1 MEGKLLSDTFH
12 DKEDTQKEE
21 KLSPSKLFE
30 KVCPYY
36 MSIGVSY
43 HDFWDGE
50 FDICKYARK
59 ADEINQGNKNREQ
72 WWQAVY
78 IFRMMLDASPAFNA
92 FNSGNTNITLS
103 VDRPFP
109 ITQKEIDE
117 NNRRLAKER
126 MEQSIQRVKEQIALQ
141 KIKLEQEKEQNKKD
155 AVKTDVSKE
164 TPKSSYQQMKL
175 DIDENSN
182 KE

>member
-12 DKEDTQKEE
+12 NKEDTQKRD

-30 KVCPYY
+30 EVCPYY

-92 FNSGNTNITLS
+92 FNSGDTNITLS

-117 NNRRLAKER
+117 NNRRLAKEQ
-126 MEQSIQRVKEQIALQ
+126 MEQSIQRTKEYIALQ
-141 KIKLEQEKEQNKKD
+141 NIKSKEEKEKNKKD
-155 AVKTDVSKE
+155 EVKTDVSKE
-164 TPKSSYQQMKL
+164 TPKSSYQQTKL

>member
-78 IFRMMLDASPAFNA
+78 IFRMMLDASPAFNV
-92 FNSGNTNITLS
+92 FNSGDKNITLS

-117 NNRRLAKER
+117 NNKRIAHEQ
-126 MEQSIQRVKEQIALQ
+126 MEQSIQRLKERIALQ
-141 KIKLEQEKEQNKKD
+141 NIRLEQEKEKNKKD
-155 AVKTDVSKE
+155 TNKADVSKE
-164 TPKSSYQQMKL
+164 TPQSSYQQTKL